1 VTPEEPAL
9 DDEAALLERLPDEVR
24 ERLCADWRAVL
35 EERSAAAVDWRWA
48 ANPTGDEDLSPLSP
62 QRMGYRPGRHRK
74 LPAPEGRELTLYGYD
89 ADGRTLVAIERDGS
103 GENDYYD
110 LFWHD
115 EAESLALCVQ
125 APRGPWPAQLMAA
138 WRSRNV
144 DFRPVT
150 IEHLGAEGGSVEQCR
165 WDGDRV
171 VEVRHEYR
179 GREWNLSFRDVVEW
193 QGSKLLRIERHW
205 KDGPLEVKFERLP
218 SGVRLEALA
227 ADLET
232 ELVERIPSAVAEA
245 FGRSGRISA
254 LALGYCHGEN
264 SLPPQL
270 VACPEAVRRALL
282 EEQED
287 DFWYRWQAAE
297 WMSAADVP
305 ELVDYGGPDFK
316 ARCEQVDRQVRLRGD
331 EQVTGR
337 LLQAVA
343 RRLNELDWHGR
354 LDVTEDFLV
363 YPWEVHGEA
372 LEEDIAASAPRAG
385 RWSP

>member
-1 VTPEEPAL
+1 MTPEEPAL
-9 DDEAALLERLPDEVR
+9 DDEAALLERLPAGVR
-24 ERLCADWRAVL
+24 KRLCADWRAVL

-62 QRMGYRPGRHRK
+62 QRMGFRPERHRK

-89 ADGRTLVAIERDGS
+89 AGGRTLVAIERDGT
-103 GENDYYD
+103 GADDYYG

-115 EAESLALCVQ
+115 EAESLALRVQ
-125 APRGPWPAQLMAA
+125 APNGPWPAQLLAA

-144 DFRPVT
+144 DSRPVT

-171 VEVRHEYR
+171 VEVRHESR
-179 GREWNLSFRDVVEW
+179 AREWNLSFRDVVVW
-193 QGSKLLRIERHW
+193 KGAKLLRIERHW
-205 KDGPLEVKFERLP
+205 KDGPVEVKFERLP
-218 SGVRLEALA
+218 SGVTLEVLA
-227 ADLET
+227 AELET

-245 FGRSGRISA
+245 FGRGTRICA
-254 LALGYCHGEN
+254 LALGYCDGEK
-264 SLPPQL
+264 SLPPHL
-270 VACPEAVRRALL
+270 VAYPEAVRRELL
-282 EEQED
+282 EENED

-316 ARCEQVDRQVRLRGD
+316 ARCEQVDRQVRLGGD
-331 EQVTGR
+331 ERVTGR
-337 LLQAVA
+337 VLQAVA

-354 LDVTEDFLV
+354 LDVTDDFLV
-363 YPWEVHGEA
+363 YPWEVHGES
-372 LEEDIAASAPRAG
+372 LEADIAACAPRPG
-385 RWSP
+385 RRRR